1 MDSSTLN
8 IKMTLNDRLIITTP
22 ILWLGFVL
30 SISFMEAWLKF
41 QAEGVT
47 IAIGLSLGKLIFFAL
62 NKVEI
67 FFMIILSISLFKKHW
82 TLRIKNLVNIL
93 VWLLVILLI
102 QTFYLLP
109 ILNQRADMIIS
120 GKPPAASFFH
130 FYYVFI
136 EVLKV
141 IALIIFSQLTL
152 HKYHG

>member
-47 IAIGLSLGKLIFFAL
+47 LIIGLSIGKLVFFAL

-67 FFMIILSISLFKKHW
+67 FFMVILSISIFKKHW
-82 TLRIKNLVNIL
+82 TLRIKNLINIL
-93 VWLLVILLI
+93 VWIMVILLI

-109 ILNQRADMIIS
+109 VLDQRAAMIIS

-130 FYYVFI
+130 FYYLFL
-136 EVLKV
+136 ELLKV
-141 IALIIFSQLTL
+141 IALIIISQLTL
-152 HKYHG
+152 YKYHG